1 MPLDDF
7 RLLGARGR
15 SSESSDVCLLFKLP
29 MDLARRVESRS
40 AGSGLGSLEVWIR
53 RGEPEPGVPEALL
66 ALTKREESSSLCVFR
81 GVLLSVELLLPK
93 GSGD

>member
-1 MPLDDF
+1 
-7 RLLGARGR
+7 
-15 SSESSDVCLLFKLP
+15 

-40 AGSGLGSLEVWIR
+40 AGSGLGSLKVRER
-53 RGEPEPGVPEALL
+53 EGEPEPGVPEALF
-66 ALTKREESSSLCVFR
+66 AFTKREETSSLCVFR